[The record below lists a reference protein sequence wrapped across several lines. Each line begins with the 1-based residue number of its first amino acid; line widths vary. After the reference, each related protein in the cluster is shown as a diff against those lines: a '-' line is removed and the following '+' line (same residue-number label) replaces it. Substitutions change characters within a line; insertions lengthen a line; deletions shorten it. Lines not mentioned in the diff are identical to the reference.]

1 MKLLARAENTL
12 QASIWAD
19 TLRAAGI
26 RCELRNTALS
36 GALGEIPF
44 LECAPQLWIEH
55 DHDESRAQRDS
66 AAAAAADARTALA
79 MRGMRRILGAAIRQL
94 LAMRKG
100 ADRLSECLGE
110 GQ

>member
-1 MKLLARAENTL
+1 MKLLARADNSI

-44 LECAPQLWIEH
+44 LECAPQIWLER
-55 DHDESRAQRDS
+55 DDDAPRA
-66 AAAAAADARTALA
+66 LE
-79 MRGMRRILGAAIRQL
+79 ILSMLSKPVRAPEWKCTGCGEYSEAQFGACW
-94 LAMRKG
+94 KCG
-100 ADRLSECLGE
+100 ATRP
-110 GQ
+110 